1 MTNKPIQPRTLLEAL
16 DSSLLNS
23 SWLTPADEVS
33 IQWAKYLAAKLDNTT
48 ELQEVAKIGKL
59 FETVT
64 RDLGL
69 SIAGRST
76 KPDEPQ
82 REVSPL
88 DQIRLK
94 IVSGESTAKSPDAP
108 STGVRKS
115 SPRPRSTSRSSG
127 NASVGVAKKRSSGN
141 PKN

>member
-1 MTNKPIQPRTLLEAL
+1 MTKKPIQPRTLLEAL
-16 DSSLLNS
+16 DLSLANS
-23 SWLTPADEVS
+23 SWLTLADEVS
-33 IQWAKYLAAKLDNTT
+33 IQWAKYLASKLDNTLD
-48 ELQEVAKIGKL
+48 LQEVAKIGKL

-64 RDLGL
+64 KDLGL
-69 SIAGRST
+69 SIAGRAA

-88 DQIRLK
+88 DQIRFK
-94 IVSGESTAKSPDAP
+94 IASGESKAKSPNTT
-108 STGVRKS
+108 SSGVRKS

-141 PKN
+141 SKN